1 MKASLSNFQ
10 VIRIFIS
17 CLILCKMKNT
27 LLTVFLIITSLGN
40 ILAQD
45 ENGPS
50 FKFIESK
57 HDFGDIIQ
65 GDVVEHH
72 FEFSNVGDLP
82 LIISNIIT
90 TCGCT
95 APTRPKEPVNP
106 GEKGKIKI
114 VFDSKGKIGKQN
126 KVVTIISNSS
136 NQKDRLFLM
145 ANVIPGSGL

>member
-10 VIRIFIS
+10 VIRIFI
-17 CLILCKMKNT
+17 CWLILCTMKNT
-27 LLTVFLIITSLGN
+27 LLTFFLIIISLGN

-45 ENGPS
+45 ENEPL

-72 FEFSNVGDLP
+72 FEFSNEGNIP

-95 APTRPKEPVNP
+95 APTWPKEPVKQ

-126 KVVTIISNSS
+126 KVVTIISNTS
-136 NQKDRLFLM
+136 NQKDRLFIM
-145 ANVIPGSGL
+145 ANVIPNSGL

>member
-1 MKASLSNFQ
+1 
-10 VIRIFIS
+10 
-17 CLILCKMKNT
+17 MKNT
-27 LLTVFLIITSLGN
+27 LLTFFLIIISLGN

-50 FKFIESK
+50 FKFIEPK

-65 GDVVEHH
+65 GDVVEHY
-72 FEFSNVGDLP
+72 FEFSNEGDLP

-95 APTRPKEPVNP
+95 APTWPKEPVNP

-136 NQKDRLFLM
+136 NQKDRLFIM
-145 ANVIPGSGL
+145 ANVIPNSGL

>member
-1 MKASLSNFQ
+1 MRNLTLTLLLSIISLS
-10 VIRIFIS
+10 S
-17 CLILCKMKNT
+17 
-27 LLTVFLIITSLGN
+27 

-45 ENGPS
+45 DNGPS
-50 FKFIESK
+50 FKFTESK

-72 FEFSNVGDLP
+72 FEFSNTGNIP
-82 LIISNIIT
+82 LVISNIIT

-95 APTRPKEPVNP
+95 APTWPKEPIKP

-126 KVVTIISNSS
+126 KVVTIISNTN
-136 NQKDRLFLM
+136 NQKDRLFIM
-145 ANVIPGSGL
+145 ANIIPGSG